1 MKKILSFLL
10 IISLIITLCSCT
22 SEKKPFKK
30 IIAVSIVPQATFVE
44 KVCGDEYEIITMIPP
59 GASAETYEVTIAE
72 LAQLES
78 AELYFSIGV
87 PSEKNTILPS
97 IKDKEKIVPLHTA
110 AQEVYPAVTIGN
122 EHDPHIWL
130 SPKRV
135 IVMVQ
140 KIADSLSIINPEK
153 AEKYRK
159 NADNYCDAL
168 SKLDAEITDL
178 FKSKQNRKFMVFHPA
193 FGYIAEDY
201 SLTMY
206 ALEEHG
212 KEADAKHLSE
222 MTDLAKKEDITTVFY
237 QAETSGRQAE
247 AFAEEIGGK
256 AVELNPLSPD
266 YIENMRALT
275 KALSEAM
282 K

>member
-1 MKKILSFLL
+1 MKRFLGILLGITL
-10 IISLIITLCSCT
+10 IFTLCSCN
-22 SEKKPFKK
+22 SEKKSYKK

-44 KVCGDEYEIITMIPP
+44 KVCGDEYEIVTMIPP
-59 GASAETYEVTIAE
+59 GASAETYEPTIPE

-78 AELYFSIGV
+78 AELYFAIGV
-87 PSEKNTILPS
+87 QAEKNVVLPS
-97 IKDKEKIVPLHTA
+97 IKEKEKIVELHTA
-110 AQEVYPAVTIGN
+110 TEKVYQPVTIDG
-122 EHDPHIWL
+122 ERDPHLWL

-135 IVMVQ
+135 KAMVQ
-140 KIADSLSIINPEK
+140 EIADALCELNPNNS
-153 AEKYRK
+153 EKYKK
-159 NADNYCDAL
+159 NAEQYCQELTAL
-168 SKLDAEITDL
+168 DKEITLL
-178 FKSKQNRKFMVFHPA
+178 FTNKQNRKFMVFHPA

-201 SLTMY
+201 SLEMY

-222 MTDLAKKEDITTVFY
+222 MTDLAKKENIKTVFY

-247 AFAEEIGGK
+247 TFAEEIGGK